1 MKLCSYE
8 VACVT
13 HVTHSS
19 CSSYNYEVQVMC
31 MIDKFYK
38 AD

>member
-13 HVTHSS
+13 HVTH
-19 CSSYNYEVQVMC
+19 SSYNYEVQVMC